1 MKVISIANQKGGVGK
16 TTTSINLAASLG
28 YLGVSTLLIDLD
40 SQANSTS
47 GVGIKKNEVKKSI
60 YEVLIEKED
69 ILNSIMET
77 DIDFLDVIPSSMN
90 LVGAE
95 IEIVGMNE
103 REYVLKKILS
113 KINKLYDYVI
123 MDCPPSLG
131 MITLNAFTASDSIL
145 IPIQCEYYAL
155 EGLGQLINT
164 ITAVKDNFNPSLDI
178 EGVLMTMFDPRVNLS
193 KEVAN
198 DVRNHFPNKVF
209 HTIISRNVKLA
220 ESPSYGKPCILY
232 DSTST
237 GAISYLEL
245 AKEILNFQIYF
256 NL

>member
-1 MKVISIANQKGGVGK
+1 MKIISIANQKGGVGK
-16 TTTSINLAASLG
+16 TTTSINLSASLG
-28 YLGVSTLLIDLD
+28 YLGASTLLIDLD

-47 GVGIKKNEVKKSI
+47 GVGIKKEKIEKSI
-60 YEVLIEKED
+60 YEVLIGKED
-69 ILNSIMET
+69 ILNSIMDT
-77 DIDFLDVIPSSMN
+77 DIDFLDIIPSSIN

-95 IEIVGMNE
+95 IEILGMDG
-103 REYVLKKILS
+103 REYILKKILS

-123 MDCPPSLG
+123 IDCPPSLG

-164 ITAVKDNFNPSLDI
+164 IKAVKNNFNSSLDI
-178 EGVLMTMFDPRVNLS
+178 EGVLMTMFDPRINLS
-193 KEVAN
+193 KEVIN
-198 DVRNHFPNKVF
+198 NVKKHFPNKVF

-232 DSTST
+232 DSTSN
-237 GAISYLEL
+237 GAVSYLEL
-245 AKEILNFQIYF
+245 AKEILDFSKYF